1 MVASNVNK
9 PATAIV
15 IALNVYK
22 VYKCVMATA
31 VITARLD
38 AETLALVD
46 KVSKAQG
53 RSRSWFA
60 ARAIKQA
67 AEAEAEL
74 QAFIQEGIDSADRGE
89 LIPFEDI
96 EKLFDEMIARHR
108 QR

>member
-1 MVASNVNK
+1 MAS
-9 PATAIV
+9 
-15 IALNVYK
+15 
-22 VYKCVMATA
+22 A

-46 KVSKAQG
+46 QVSKAQG

-74 QAFIQEGIDSADRGE
+74 QAFIQEGIDSAEREE
-89 LIPFEDI
+89 LTPWEDI
-96 EKLFDEMIARHR
+96 KPMIDGWIEEFESRAG
-108 QR
+108 

>member
-1 MVASNVNK
+1 MVASIANK
-9 PATAIV
+9 VATAFA
-15 IALNVYK
+15 IASDVYK
-22 VYKCVMATA
+22 VYKRGMVTA

-74 QAFIQEGIDSADRGE
+74 QAFIQIGIDSADRGE
-89 LIPFEDI
+89 LTPHEEV